1 VAAPLALALALLL
14 PLPAPPQAPQPA
26 EAEVRAAIVAAVRA
40 RMGDATVSIDG
51 LRIRGR
57 VEAGQ
62 VRAVPDAGS
71 RVGGPMRFILT
82 TGQPPRLVV
91 RTGSAEAAVHV
102 RLRHVRATR
111 ALGPGTILTPGDAAT
126 VDGDPGRVPLQRMP
140 EAGALAGLRLRRAI
154 ADGAPIGGDAV
165 SVPPLVRSGDEV
177 ATSVRVGAVSAQGR
191 AVAIEDGVLGAVV
204 RVQVDRRRLRG
215 RVTGAGEVEITP

>member
-1 VAAPLALALALLL
+1 MAALLALALALST
-14 PLPAPPQAPQPA
+14 PAPPPA

-40 RMGDATVSIDG
+40 RMGAAAVSIDG

-57 VEAGQ
+57 VDAVQ

-82 TGQPPRLVV
+82 AGGPTGVVV
-91 RTGSAEAAVHV
+91 RTGSAEAVVHV
-102 RLRHVRATR
+102 RLRHARATR
-111 ALGPGTILTPGDAAT
+111 ALGPGTILAAGDAET
-126 VDGDPGRVPLQRMP
+126 VDGHPGRVPLRRMP
-140 EAGALAGLRLRRAI
+140 EAGALAGLRLRRAV
-154 ADGAPIGGDAV
+154 AGGGTIGGDAV
-165 SVPPLVRSGDEV
+165 SVPPLVRRGDEV
-177 ATSVRVGAVSAQGR
+177 ATSVRVGAVAAQGR
-191 AVAIEDGVLGAVV
+191 AVAIEDGGLGAVV

>member
-1 VAAPLALALALLL
+1 MSLAVAALFLLALTLST
-14 PLPAPPQAPQPA
+14 PAPPPP
-26 EAEVRAAIVAAVRA
+26 EAEVRAAITAAVRA

-57 VEAGQ
+57 VDAVQ
-62 VRAVPDAGS
+62 VRAVPDAGI

-82 TGQPPRLVV
+82 AGGPPRAVV
-91 RTGSAEAAVHV
+91 RTGSAEAVVHV
-102 RLRHVRATR
+102 RLRHARATR
-111 ALGPGTILTPGDAAT
+111 ALGPGTILAAGDSAA
-126 VDGDPGRVPLQRMP
+126 VDGDPGRVPLRRMP

-177 ATSVRVGAVSAQGR
+177 ATSVRVGAVTAQGR
-191 AVAIEDGVLGAVV
+191 AVALEDGGMDAVV